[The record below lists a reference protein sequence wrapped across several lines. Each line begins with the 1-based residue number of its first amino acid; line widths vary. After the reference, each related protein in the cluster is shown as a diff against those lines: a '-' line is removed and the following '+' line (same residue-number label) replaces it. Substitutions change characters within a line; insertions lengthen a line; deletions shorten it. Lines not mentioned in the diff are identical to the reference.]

1 MELHTNVY
9 QNWILPF
16 TISFNIL
23 SLYLSTPTDNDHD
36 HDDNDSDNDYNYQHY
51 PNHIDTQR
59 IEEIPAKEPKPN
71 AVPLKS
77 ALKKKPG
84 HNVNSSSSPAT
95 PVQDHTN
102 ANGTLPQGA
111 GNSSGG
117 GSGGGGVNSS
127 NNSGMGNNSS
137 HTSTSHQRPL
147 VVRQD
152 ATNSYNLKW
161 VACFFRS
168 FFPFFVELHLTFS

>member
-1 MELHTNVY
+1 MSLITFY
-9 QNWILPF
+9 QIF
-16 TISFNIL
+16 S
-23 SLYLSTPTDNDHD
+23 DNDHD

-102 ANGTLPQGA
+102 ANGTLPQGM
-111 GNSSGG
+111 GGGG
-117 GSGGGGVNSS
+117 GSGSG
-127 NNSGMGNNSS
+127 GMGNNAS

-152 ATNSYNLKW
+152 ATNSYNLK
-161 VACFFRS
+161 
-168 FFPFFVELHLTFS
+168 